1 MSVALL
7 LSVGA
12 LALLDT
18 LSPTTL
24 GVTVYMLLSERGKIA
39 GRLLVYLGTVACFY
53 FLVGVFLMLGLDTV
67 TDVFSGLGDNALLSR
82 TMTVLGLGLLIGSFF
97 IPTKKNAP
105 KVRKPKS
112 RSMLS
117 MVALGLTTGLV
128 EVGTALPYFAA
139 IGIMAAAHLH
149 PVEWLPML
157 AGYNLIMVLPASLL
171 MVAHFLFKGWLQK
184 PLEKMRLSI
193 EKNSGSTLSWM
204 MSIAGLILLINA

>member
-1 MSVALL
+1 MSTALL

-39 GRLLVYLGTVACFY
+39 GRLLVYLSTVACFY
-53 FLVGVFLMLGLDTV
+53 FIVGVVLMLGLDTV
-67 TDVFSGLGDNALLSR
+67 TDVISGLGNNALMSR
-82 TMTVLGLGLLIGSFF
+82 FMTILGLGLLIGSFF
-97 IPTKKNAP
+97 IPAKNSTP

-112 RSMLS
+112 KSIS
-117 MVALGLTTGLV
+117 AMVALGLTTGLI

-139 IGIMAAAHLH
+139 VGIMTAARLH
-149 PVEWLPML
+149 PVEWLPIL
-157 AGYNLIMVLPASLL
+157 AGYNVIMVLPALIL
-171 MVAHFLFKGWLQK
+171 MMAHFLFKGWLQR
-184 PLEKMRLSI
+184 PLEKIRISI